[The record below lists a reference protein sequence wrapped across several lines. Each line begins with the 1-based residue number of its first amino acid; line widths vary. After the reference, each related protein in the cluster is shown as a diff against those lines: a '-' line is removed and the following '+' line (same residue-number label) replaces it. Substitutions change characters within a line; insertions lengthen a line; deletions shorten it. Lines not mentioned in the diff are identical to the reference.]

1 MMTRVNRQWRL
12 VARPIGLFKPTD
24 FEWHE
29 VPAPDPD
36 EGQVL
41 VKNEC
46 LSLDPT
52 NRGWAS
58 MDTYLPAVPLGEV
71 MRGIAIGRV
80 EASRNPAWPVGTRVQ
95 GLLGWQDY
103 HLSDGSGLHRVPDV
117 PADVWFGALSHIGLT
132 AYVGLLDITHPKEGE
147 TLVVSAAA
155 GAVGSLVGQIG
166 KIKGCRVVG
175 IAGGPDKCAWL
186 TGELGFDAAVD
197 YKAGKILPALQAACP
212 DGIDIV
218 FENVGGEI
226 LDASLALINLHAR
239 IALCGLIAGYNAT
252 RREPGPYNFGNI
264 LVRRA
269 RIEGFIV
276 LDHANRALEAY
287 AELGR
292 WLAEGRLKYR
302 VDTVHGLDHAVL
314 AVNRLFEGTNHGKLI
329 VMP

>member
-1 MMTRVNRQWRL
+1 MRINRQWRL
-12 VARPIGLFKPTD
+12 MARPIGLFKPTD

-29 VPAPDPD
+29 VATPEPA

-52 NRGWAS
+52 NRGWAA
-58 MDTYLPAVPLGEV
+58 MDTYLPAVPLGDV

-103 HLSDGSGLHRVPDV
+103 HLSDGSGLRRILDV
-117 PADVWFGALSHIGLT
+117 PAEVWFGALGHIGLT
-132 AYVGLLDITHPKEGE
+132 AWSGLLDIGRPKAGE

-166 KIKGCRVVG
+166 KLKGCRVVG
-175 IAGGPDKCAWL
+175 IAGGPEKCAWL
-186 TGELGFDAAVD
+186 TDELGFDAAVD
-197 YKAGKILPALQAACP
+197 YKAGKVLPALQAACP
-212 DGIDIV
+212 DGIDVV

-239 IALCGLIAGYNAT
+239 IALCGLISGYNAT
-252 RREPGPYNFGNI
+252 RREPGPYNFGNV

-269 RIEGFIV
+269 RIEGFIAV
-276 LDHANRALEAY
+276 DLVHRAQEAY
-287 AELGR
+287 GELGQ
-292 WLAEGRLKYR
+292 WLAEGKLKFR
-302 VDTVHGLDHAVL
+302 VDTVYGLEHAV
-314 AVNRLFEGTNHGKLI
+314 VSIN
-329 VMP
+329 

>member
-1 MMTRVNRQWRL
+1 
-12 VARPIGLFKPTD
+12 
-24 FEWHE
+24 
-29 VPAPDPD
+29 
-36 EGQVL
+36 
-41 VKNEC
+41 
-46 LSLDPT
+46 
-52 NRGWAS
+52 
-58 MDTYLPAVPLGEV
+58 

-80 EASRNPAWPVGTRVQ
+80 EASRNLAWPVGTRVQ

-103 HLSDGSGLHRVPDV
+103 HLSDGAGLQRIPDL
-117 PADVWFGALSHIGLT
+117 PADVWFGALGHIGLT
-132 AYVGLLDITHPKEGE
+132 AYCGLLDIGQPQAGD

-166 KIKGCRVVG
+166 KIKGCHVVG
-175 IAGGPDKCAWL
+175 IAGGPEKCAWL

-197 YKAGKILPALQAACP
+197 YKAGKVLPALRAACP
-212 DGIDIV
+212 DGIDVV

-226 LDASLALINLHAR
+226 LDASLALINLRAR
-239 IALCGLIAGYNAT
+239 IALCGLISGYAAT
-252 RREPGPYNFGNI
+252 RREPGPYNFGNV

-269 RIEGFIV
+269 RIEGFIA
-276 LDHANRALEAY
+276 LDFVHRAQEAY
-287 AELGR
+287 AQLGP